1 MTMTQILNGKILAKH
16 VLNELKTKIDRYK
29 DQGLRQPGLATILV
43 GDDPAS
49 HVYVLNKRKR
59 ADEVGITS
67 FEHNLSNDITQ
78 DELIKII
85 KKLNNDPNVDGIL
98 VQLPLPKHI
107 DTTTIICTVS
117 PLKDV
122 DGFNPEN
129 VGLLSLG
136 QPRFTP
142 CTPKGCMALIKLSQA
157 PLLGAH
163 AVIVGRSNIVGK
175 PMAYMMLNADA
186 TVTVCH
192 RYTKNLKE
200 ITKQA
205 DILISAAGVPNLIG
219 ANDVKTGA
227 VVIDVGINRLANGKL
242 VGDVDFEA
250 VKIKASAITPVPG
263 GVGPMT
269 ISMLLENTV
278 YAYELSQRLI

>member
-43 GDDPAS
+43 GNDPAS

-59 ADEVGITS
+59 ADETGITS
-67 FEHNLSNDITQ
+67 FEQNLPSDITQ
-78 DELIKII
+78 AELIKII
-85 KKLNNDPNVDGIL
+85 EKLNDNPNIDGIL
-98 VQLPLPKHI
+98 VQLPLPAHI
-107 DTTTIICTVS
+107 DTTAIICAVA
-117 PLKDV
+117 PQKDV

-136 QPRFTP
+136 KQRFVP
-142 CTPKGCMALIKLSQA
+142 CTPKGCMALIKLSQT

-163 AVIVGRSNIVGK
+163 AVIIGRSNIVGK
-175 PMAYMMLNADA
+175 PMAYLMLNTDA

-192 RYTKNLKE
+192 RYTKDLKK

-219 ANDVKTGA
+219 VNDIKSGA
-227 VVIDVGINRLANGKL
+227 VVIDIGINRLANGKL
-242 VGDVDFEA
+242 VGDVDFNA
-250 VKIKASAITPVPG
+250 VKNKAGAITPVPG

-278 YAYELSQRLI
+278 FAYELSQRLI